1 VIAEWVIGIV
11 LVALIIGI
19 LLWFY
24 KTIKNDWW

>member
-11 LVALIIGI
+11 LVALIIGL
-19 LLWFY
+19 LLWLY

>member
-1 VIAEWVIGIV
+1 MSAEWVIGIV

-19 LLWFY
+19 LLWLY

>member
-1 VIAEWVIGIV
+1 MSAEWVIGIV

>member
-1 VIAEWVIGIV
+1 MIAEWVIGIV